1 MAQARK
7 TALVTGA
14 AKRIGKAIV
23 EDLAAHGFSVAIHC
37 HESRTEADELA
48 RSILSAGGRAAVVQA
63 DLTDMRAA
71 SALLDHAAGAVGP
84 IRLLVNNAST
94 FEEDTAYDIDWA
106 AWDSHFALHLNAP
119 AMLSMQ
125 LARSLPQ
132 DEEGLVVNIIDQR
145 VLRPSPR
152 YFSYA
157 LSKSALWS
165 ATQMMAQALAPRV
178 RVNAIGPG
186 PTLPSARQQPADF
199 AAQIDGLL
207 LGRGPQLSE
216 FGATIRYL
224 WETRS
229 VTGQM
234 IAVDGGQHLAWETPD
249 VKGIVE

>member
-14 AKRIGKAIV
+14 AKRIGRAIAD
-23 EDLAAHGFSVAIHC
+23 DLAAHGFSVALHC
-37 HESRTEADELA
+37 HASRDEAEEAAD
-48 RSILSAGGRAAVVQA
+48 SIRALGGHAAVIQA

-71 SALLDHAAGAVGP
+71 SDLLGRAEAAVGP
-84 IRLLVNNAST
+84 IGLLVNNASI
-94 FEEDTAYDIDWA
+94 FKEDTADDIDWT
-106 AWDSHFALHLNAP
+106 AWDSHFAIHLKAP
-119 AMLSMQ
+119 AILSIRF
-125 LARSLPQ
+125 ARSLSTG
-132 DEEGLVVNIIDQR
+132 EEGLIVNVIDQR

-152 YFSYA
+152 HFSYT

-165 ATQMMAQALAPRV
+165 ATQMMAQALAPKI

-186 PTLPSARQQPADF
+186 PTLPSTRQQPADF
-199 AAQIDGLL
+199 EAQVDGLI
-207 LGRGPQLSE
+207 LGQGPQLSE

-224 WETRS
+224 WETPS

-234 IAVDGGQHLAWETPD
+234 IALDGGQHLAWETPD